1 MTEKKATTTKK
12 KVAAP
17 KTAAKKAAAKKVEV
31 TIDEVSV
38 GYHAG
43 DVYQALNSAE
53 KPMSVAE
60 IAKAAKITTEET
72 YLSIG
77 WLLREGKVKGEA
89 NLFSLA

>member
-12 KVAAP
+12 KAAAP
-17 KTAAKKAAAKKVEV
+17 KAAAKKAAAKKVEV
-31 TIDEVSV
+31 TIDEV

-43 DVYQALNSAE
+43 DVYQVLNSAE